1 MWRYHKTN
9 KNNKYLHMKK
19 SVLVLLMSFGM
30 LLSAQNYNLP
40 ATSPR
45 QTVTQ
50 QLSISNISVDYG
62 RPAVKGR
69 TVFGELVPF
78 GKVWRAGANGTTKI
92 TFGQD
97 FMFGGKLVKKGSY
110 GLFIIPKANEWDIIL
125 NGDDDGWGAFSYDEK
140 KNIVST
146 TVPVKKTMDA
156 QEWFKIDFENLTEE
170 NVMMTFTWDKTKISV
185 PIMVANPAEI
195 SKIIDQLKEIK
206 KINDDMNK
214 KK

>member
-1 MWRYHKTN
+1 
-9 KNNKYLHMKK
+9 MKK
-19 SVLVLLMSFGM
+19 TVLLLMMSFGM
-30 LLSAQNYNLP
+30 LISAQNYNLP

-69 TVFGELVPF
+69 TIFGELVPF

-97 FMFGGKLVKKGSY
+97 FMFGGKLVKKGTY
-110 GLFIIPKANEWDIIL
+110 GLFIIPKANEWEIIL
-125 NGDDDGWGAFSYDEK
+125 NSDANGWGSSAYDEK
-140 KNIVST
+140 KNVAST
-146 TVPVKKTMDA
+146 TVPVKNTMDV
-156 QEWFKIDFENLTEE
+156 QEWFKIDFENLSDDGLT
-170 NVMMTFTWDKTKISV
+170 MTFAWDKARVSV
-185 PIMVANPAEI
+185 PLMVANSDSI
-195 SKIIDQLKEIK
+195 SQIKDKLKEIK
-206 KINDDMNK
+206 KINDEMNK